1 MREIYLVGEDEVT
14 KAIIRK
20 IMAVYTPELTVK
32 GELPARGSEIK
43 NKYADIGYAKA
54 GRKGRTERNAVTAE
68 SFLLSDAQ
76 PGITVVKG

>member
-32 GELPARGSEIK
+32 GELPARG
-43 NKYADIGYAKA
+43 
-54 GRKGRTERNAVTAE
+54 ERN
-68 SFLLSDAQ
+68 
-76 PGITVVKG
+76 

>member
-32 GELPARGSEIK
+32 GELPARGSEI
-43 NKYADIGYAKA
+43 
-54 GRKGRTERNAVTAE
+54 
-68 SFLLSDAQ
+68 
-76 PGITVVKG
+76 

>member
-43 NKYADIGYAKA
+43 NKLCTCSKEQSVEGNCTK
-54 GRKGRTERNAVTAE
+54 
-68 SFLLSDAQ
+68 
-76 PGITVVKG
+76 

>member
-43 NKYADIGYAKA
+43 IK
-54 GRKGRTERNAVTAE
+54 
-68 SFLLSDAQ
+68 LLISIVWQ
-76 PGITVVKG
+76 RIRLLFC